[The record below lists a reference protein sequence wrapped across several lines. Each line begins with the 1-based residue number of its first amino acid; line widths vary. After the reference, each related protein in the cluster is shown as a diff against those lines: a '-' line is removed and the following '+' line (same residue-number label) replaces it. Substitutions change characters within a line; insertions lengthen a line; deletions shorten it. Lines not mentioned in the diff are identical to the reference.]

1 MKLHCKTNY
10 VLTLV
15 LFTENCPVEFET
27 EHTHTHTHTQRE
39 NTHLISFSLLN
50 EVYFSDTI
58 ADICSVFK
66 HKLN

>member
-27 EHTHTHTHTQRE
+27 EHTHTHTHTERE
-39 NTHLISFSLLN
+39 HTSDLVFSF
-50 EVYFSDTI
+50 E
-58 ADICSVFK
+58 
-66 HKLN
+66 